1 MNILLIAAHGSRR
14 KESCIEVKELAKS
27 LSDKLK
33 HEFDSVEHAFLQFAQ
48 PLLEQK
54 MEDLVS
60 VGAEKI
66 TIFPFFISS
75 GSHILEDIPQIVEAA
90 QKKHTHVRFSL
101 TRHLGKIEAIED
113 VIVNEVNLKQG
124 IKHSHQ

>member
-1 MNILLIAAHGSRR
+1 MNVLLIAAHGSRR
-14 KESCIEVKELAKS
+14 KKACIEVEELAKS

-33 HEFDSVEHAFLQFAQ
+33 HEFDRVEHAFLQFAH
-48 PLLEQK
+48 PVLEQK
-54 MEDLVS
+54 LNDLVS
-60 VGAEKI
+60 AGAQKI
-66 TIFPFFISS
+66 VIFPFFISS

-90 QKKHTHVRFSL
+90 QKKHANVRFML